1 MKMLIIGLLSI
12 LSSSAIAQDRVS
24 KLDKNGD
31 NLVDYIELS
40 SVCNVSKD
48 LFDNADKNNDGFLT
62 NSEMRTAKSYL
73 FRSCSK

>member
-1 MKMLIIGLLSI
+1 MKMLIIGILSI

-31 NLVDYIELS
+31 NLVDYTELS